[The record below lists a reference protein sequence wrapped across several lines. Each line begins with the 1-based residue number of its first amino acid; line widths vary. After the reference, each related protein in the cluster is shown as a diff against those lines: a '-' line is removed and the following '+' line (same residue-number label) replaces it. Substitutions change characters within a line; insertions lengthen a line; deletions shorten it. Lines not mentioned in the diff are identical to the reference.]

1 MPNTR
6 PSISNPI
13 FTDNHTKL
21 DLTSS
26 IQNDEE
32 ANVETSHLQQSQP
45 RPGLALI
52 RTNSEDE
59 AHPGRPLSWGQI
71 PLTAPPTYDQSAHQ
85 SPNPNAILA
94 RQDSTYS
101 PPSVGFAYTHTH
113 TTAPR
118 PQQLN
123 LFHIGNPFTED
134 PRNESTTGNPS
145 YAPYDN
151 RPEMR
156 GPIPGPAS
164 MHVGGHH
171 SAFHTPL
178 PPNTPLPLGVNRNG
192 QNLGNSWRDD
202 RALGRGG
209 DGYGGRLVFP
219 GSPENRQGII

>member
-6 PSISNPI
+6 PSISNPV
-13 FTDNHTKL
+13 FTDNQTKL
-21 DLTSS
+21 GLSS
-26 IQNDEE
+26 TVQNDEE
-32 ANVETSHLQQSQP
+32 ANVETSHFQQSQKNQ
-45 RPGLALI
+45 GLAPI

-71 PLTAPPTYDQSAHQ
+71 PLTAPPTYDQSADQ
-85 SPNPNAILA
+85 SPNPTANLT
-94 RQDSTYS
+94 RQDSSYS
-101 PPSVGFAYTHTH
+101 PQAVGLAYTHTH
-113 TTAPR
+113 NTALR

-134 PRNESTTGNPS
+134 PRNAS
-145 YAPYDN
+145 YAPYDD

-156 GPIPGPAS
+156 VPLPGPAS
-164 MHVGGHH
+164 LHIGGHH

-178 PPNTPLPLGVNRNG
+178 PPNTPLPLGVNG
-192 QNLGNSWRDD
+192 QRLGNSWRDD
-202 RALGRGG
+202 RTIGRGG